1 MAITRSLAVFTRLS
15 PWSIAIGAM
24 FAFVLSA
31 CDGGSYDSLKATIDD
46 DCREVESFAEMG
58 SCTNEREGDTVYV
71 AEKQTEYLCQ
81 KNTWVDLSEITDGD
95 NSLSSSSVVSYS
107 SDVVLGVS
115 SAMSAPSS
123 ATSENIELGIS
134 SSSLDKDA
142 YTGDSLVV
150 KSRSI
155 FGAAQKGP
163 FKFGSPVYLRE
174 LTEDSLKYTGI
185 VYEDEISSNKGDFVI
200 PKVSLV
206 SPYACVEVHG
216 QYRNEITGGYSKDS
230 ISLFALVDLNT
241 ALSDVKNEPGNK
253 VNVNLLTHLEY
264 NRVLYLVRK
273 GYSVSAAKKRANQE
287 IMSAFELSTTVE
299 NSEDLS
305 PFENSDDNK
314 VNYANASL
322 MALGLLFLGKRS
334 DAEIKATID
343 NFIKD
348 FEKDGVWDDAKTKAM
363 MADFAAEI
371 DASKIRANIK
381 VWNVLSIPQFEDPL
395 EMFWNNVYGLGG
407 CSDKRMG
414 NVAPNSNKLSKNYNK
429 YFICNSTNWIAAT
442 TYQKDTYEWSAGKS
456 GELKKGNVTDTIY
469 IYEGSNWKVARR
481 EMTIGLCGESNAGV
495 VSIFDGVYYICKNN
509 AWDTATM
516 LEYDTY
522 GLIGVDGD
530 VKAGVV
536 NKDKFYV
543 FEKGTWRE
551 VALGVCSTIHEGV
564 VAKDGDTYYICKSE
578 SWTAATAFE
587 YDTYGWN
594 AGTEGEIR
602 AGTVNVDKYYVYE
615 NGAWCISAYD
625 FFTDSR
631 DGKIYRMVKI
641 GSQIWMAENLN
652 YADSIKYPSM
662 LKRNWC
668 YENSLDSCA
677 KYGRLYTW
685 AAAIDSVKL
694 SNDADNPQ
702 KCGYGTTCML
712 PTKVQGICPDGWH
725 MPTRTEWNTLI
736 TEVGGQSMA
745 GKVLKSRTGWSN
757 RRNGLDSVDFSA
769 LPAGIRHSDFGF
781 HDKGNLANFW
791 SSTEY
796 SDNNTAFRLYL
807 NYDGEGADLRSIF
820 KSFGLSVRCIQD

>member
-115 SAMSAPSS
+115 SARSAPSS

-322 MALGLLFLGKRS
+322 MALGLLFLGKRN

-509 AWDTATM
+509 GWETATV

-522 GLIGVDGD
+522 GKICLTDGSI
-530 VKAGVV
+530 VSGTVFSS
-536 NKDKFYV
+536 NKYV
-543 FEKGTWRE
+543 
-551 VALGVCSTIHEGV
+551 C
-564 VAKDGDTYYICKSE
+564 D
-578 SWTAATAFE
+578 AATFRELSDMEESLEKACVSYTE
-587 YDTYGWN
+587 NDEIRKQISKGIDSVYTCKNSSWN
-594 AGTEGEIR
+594 AGCVKKEGMLFDKR
-602 AGTVNVDKYYVYE
+602 DSNV
-615 NGAWCISAYD
+615 
-625 FFTDSR
+625 
-631 DGKIYRMVKI
+631 YRIVTI
-641 GSQIWMAENLN
+641 GSQTWMAENLN
-652 YADSIKYPSM
+652 YADSITTKSL

-668 YENSLDSCA
+668 YDNIAANCD
-677 KYGRLYTW
+677 KYGRFYTW

-694 SNDADNPQ
+694 ATDADNPQ
-702 KCGYGTTCML
+702 KCGDNRTCTL
-712 PTKVQGICPDGWH
+712 PAMVQGICPDGWH
-725 MPTRTEWNTLI
+725 LPTQAEWNTLF
-736 TEVGGQSMA
+736 TELGGKSTA
-745 GKVLKSRTGWSN
+745 GKILKSQTGWYG
-757 RRNGLDSVDFSA
+757 NGNGTDGEGFSA
-769 LPAGIRHSDFGF
+769 LPSGYRDYIGF
-781 HDKGNLANFW
+781 FKYGGSYAYFW
-791 SSTEY
+791 SASEDGYTSAY
-796 SDNNTAFRLYL
+796 LMYLYYGDENANL
-807 NYDGEGADLRSIF
+807 NDYA
-820 KSFGLSVRCIQD
+820 KSFGFSVRCLQD